1 MRKLKHE
8 FVDRMV
14 QISFTAGAVAG
25 ILETVEED
33 GSLLLRQGRMPVWV
47 PLSQVRYVA
56 ILEDRPPREP
66 EEPEESIT

>member
-1 MRKLKHE
+1 MRKLQAE

-14 QISFTAGAVAG
+14 QVSLTAGAVTG
-25 ILETVEED
+25 ILEAVDED

-56 ILEDRPPREP
+56 LYEERVPAEES
-66 EEPEESIT
+66 EEPLT